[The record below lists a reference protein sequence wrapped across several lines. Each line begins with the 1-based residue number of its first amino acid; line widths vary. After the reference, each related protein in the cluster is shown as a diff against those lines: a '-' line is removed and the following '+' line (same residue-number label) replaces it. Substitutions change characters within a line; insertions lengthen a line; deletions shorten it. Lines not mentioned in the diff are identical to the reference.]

1 MESDKTSRFS
11 VSDKQKAS
19 YEEAA
24 VNKNTKKSTE
34 TWLRTYLE
42 WANEKKKPK
51 SIESLSPEDLDEILR
66 DFYTELKKKDGSDYE
81 PESLGV
87 MQASLDRYLKN
98 KGYKV
103 SIIRGR
109 EFAKSNKILKGKAI
123 TLRHEGM
130 GTRPNATDA
139 LTWEE
144 EEMLWKEGRLGR
156 HTPEVLLNTTWYL
169 VTQHF
174 GLRGRQ
180 ENYDLRVEHFKFAK
194 DENGRTY
201 VTFADSNPTKTRKSS
216 IKLQRRMVIP
226 RMVATGGERC
236 PVSIFEEFISHRPSE
251 FKASGPLYLAINYKP
266 KSNIWYKA
274 QRMGQG
280 KIGKIMQSIVAGT
293 SVEESNKRVAGHM
306 PHKTL
311 VRKLDQLG
319 YSRDEISAVT
329 GHSNIKSLDSYLD
342 TMNEEKSTELSL
354 AVSGISRKA
363 LQVQNPSSSIS
374 SATQLAAV
382 QEDSAVSQRSMS
394 TTTSQMCASTQS
406 FITSTT
412 TSDTQL
418 HQLPPIHLSSI
429 GNNISGQATINITF
443 NIQPPQ

>member
-34 TWLRTYLE
+34 TWFRTYLE

-51 SIESLSPEDLDEILR
+51 SIENLSPEELDEVLG

-123 TLRHEGM
+123 TLRHEGK

-169 VTQHF
+169 VSQHF

-236 PVSIFEEFISHRPSE
+236 PVSIFEEFISRRPSE
-251 FKASGPLYLAINYKP
+251 FKESGPLYLAINYKP

-274 QRMGQG
+274 QRMGLG
-280 KIGKIMQSIVAGT
+280 KIGKIMQSIVEGT

-306 PHKTL
+306 PRKTL

-342 TMNEEKSTELSL
+342 TMNERKSTELSL

-363 LQVQNPSSSIS
+363 QQMQNPSSSVS
-374 SATQLAAV
+374 SATQLVV
-382 QEDSAVSQRSMS
+382 QEDSAVQQRSMS
-394 TTTSQMCASTQS
+394 TTTSQMCASTHS

-412 TSDTQL
+412 TADTQL

>member
-1 MESDKTSRFS
+1 M
-11 VSDKQKAS
+11 
-19 YEEAA
+19 
-24 VNKNTKKSTE
+24 
-34 TWLRTYLE
+34 E

-51 SIESLSPEDLDEILR
+51 SIENLSPEELDEVLR

-81 PESLGV
+81 PQSLRV

-123 TLRHEGM
+123 TLRHEGK
-130 GTRPNATDA
+130 GTRPSATDA

-169 VTQHF
+169 VSQHF
-174 GLRGRQ
+174 GLRRRQ

-216 IKLQRRMVIP
+216 IMKLQRRMVIP
-226 RMVATGGERC
+226 RMVDTGGKRC
-236 PVSIFEEFISHRPSE
+236 PVSIFEEFISRRPCE
-251 FKASGPLYLAINYKP
+251 FKESGPLYLAINYKP

-274 QRMGQG
+274 QRMGLG
-280 KIGKIMQSIVAGT
+280 KICKIMQSIVEGT
-293 SVEESNKRVAGHM
+293 SVEESNKRVADHM
-306 PHKTL
+306 PRKTL

-342 TMNEEKSTELSL
+342 TMNEKKPTELSL

-363 LQVQNPSSSIS
+363 RQMQNPSSSVS
-374 SATQLAAV
+374 SASQLVV
-382 QEDSAVSQRSMS
+382 QEDSAVQQRSMS
-394 TTTSQMCASTQS
+394 TTTSQMCPSTQP

-412 TSDTQL
+412 TTDTQL

-429 GNNISGQATINITF
+429 GNNISGQATISITF